1 MTSFTP
7 NQSQSLT
14 AFLIALSQQTESLP
28 AGLQAQLPAIGL
40 NLANRIVEL
49 PAIAASI
56 PSLEKDYRIIIAKLQ
71 AQETKPSEGAILAS
85 AGSTDHKHSTEI
97 SNSAVEILTD
107 PDPVKAAQKHLAQET
122 SRGQNILQRL
132 LHPKSSL
139 A

>member
-1 MTSFTP
+1 MTSLTP

-14 AFLIALSQQTESLP
+14 AFLIALSQQAESLP

-56 PSLEKDYRIIIAKLQ
+56 PSLEQNYRAILTKLQ
-71 AQETKPSEGAILAS
+71 AQETEPSEGVVLAS
-85 AGSTDHKHSTEI
+85 TGPTDYKYSTEI

-132 LHPKSSL
+132 FHPKSSL